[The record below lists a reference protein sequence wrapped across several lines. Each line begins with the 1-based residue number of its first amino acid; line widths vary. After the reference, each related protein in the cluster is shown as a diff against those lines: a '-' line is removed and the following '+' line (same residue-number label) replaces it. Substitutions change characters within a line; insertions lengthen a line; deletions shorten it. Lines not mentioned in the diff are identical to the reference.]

1 MKFFHSI
8 RTRLTLWFSAWL
20 TLILFAFG
28 GGSYLVIRSTLSDNL
43 DRSLRNEA
51 IWLHDFI
58 TPRIPSL
65 RPGKPVDTPAPREL
79 VQPLLLSDEDSLME
93 IDEID
98 SAWQQ
103 IYKHTI
109 LHPRKRYI
117 SIQQTSGKII
127 YQSPA
132 TSPLNIDFD
141 PIAEGTVTV
150 STITDASDN
159 RLRLAL
165 IKTSDLRI
173 SVAYPLSELN
183 EILENLYSIFVILT
197 PVALFLAVVGGWF
210 LADRSLRPVKKII
223 EAVRQITVRNLDQR
237 LPIREAD
244 DEISRLAMTFNDM
257 IGRLKSSVEKMQ
269 QFSLDASH
277 ELRTPLTIIRG
288 EVEVALRDKKVQ
300 RATRK
305 ILSSIHEELLRLSAI
320 VDGLLLLMKS
330 DSGRTSFHFHEVP
343 LHTLI
348 NDVVS
353 DAIVLASTKGIR
365 VSLEQNHHST
375 ILGDPIRLR
384 QLFRN
389 LIDNAVKYTPR
400 HGTITISHT
409 HRDSNAIV
417 SIRDTGIGISQRELS
432 AVFDRFYRTK
442 QGERATPTGSGL
454 GLSIAKWI
462 AESHEGSIAV
472 QSRLRE
478 GSTFTV
484 YLPLAHPKTH
494 R

>member
-8 RTRLTLWFSAWL
+8 RTRLTLWFFAWL
-20 TLILFAFG
+20 TIILLAFG
-28 GGSYLVIRSTLSDNL
+28 GGSYVVIRSTLSDNL
-43 DRSLRNEA
+43 DRSLRNEVV
-51 IWLHDFI
+51 WLHDFI
-58 TPRIPSL
+58 TPRLQSL
-65 RPGKPVDTPAPREL
+65 RPGKTIATPAPREL
-79 VQPLLLSDEDSLME
+79 VQPLLLSDEDTLEE
-93 IDEID
+93 IDAID
-98 SAWQQ
+98 SVWQQ
-103 IYKHTI
+103 IYEHTI
-109 LHPRKRYI
+109 LHPRKRFI
-117 SIQQTSGKII
+117 SIQQANGKII
-127 YQSPA
+127 YQSPFS
-132 TSPLNIDFD
+132 TPLRIDFD
-141 PIAEGTVTV
+141 DIAEGTVIV
-150 STITDASDN
+150 STITDEAHN

-165 IKTSDLRI
+165 IKTADTRI

-183 EILENLYSIFVILT
+183 EILENLFSIFVILT

-210 LADRSLRPVKKII
+210 LADRSLRPVKNII
-223 EAVRQITVRNLDQR
+223 EAVRQITLRNLDQR
-237 LPIREAD
+237 LPTRDSD
-244 DEISRLAMTFNDM
+244 DEISGLAVTFNDM

-288 EVEVALRDKKVQ
+288 EVEVALRDKKIP
-300 RATRK
+300 RPTRK
-305 ILSSIHEELLRLSAI
+305 FLSGIHEELLRLSAI

-343 LHTLI
+343 LHSLI
-348 NDVVS
+348 ADVAT
-353 DAIVLASTKGIR
+353 DATVLANTKAIR
-365 VSLEQNHHST
+365 VSIEQNQHST
-375 ILGDPIRLR
+375 VLGDPIRLR

-400 HGTITISHT
+400 RGSITISHI
-409 HRDSNAIV
+409 HKASEAVV
-417 SIRDTGIGISQRELS
+417 SIRDTGIGISQREL
-432 AVFDRFYRTK
+432 ALVFDRFYRTK

-462 AESHEGSIAV
+462 AESHEGSITV

-484 YLPLAHPKTH
+484 FLPLAHSKPH